1 MKGKFTDIF
10 IQRPVLATVVSL
22 LIFLIGLR
30 SLDYL
35 QVRQFPEM
43 KNTVITVS
51 TVYPGASSEVVQG
64 FVTTPLEKSVASA
77 DGIDYLVSSSDDGVS
92 TIKAY
97 IKLNFSPE
105 EAFSNIMSKVS
116 EVKGDLPSAS
126 QQPVIQK
133 DTGATIALMYLSFNS
148 NQMTPQQITDY
159 VSRVVQPKVES
170 VAGVASA
177 QILGGS
183 TYAMRIWLNTEKM
196 AALGVTPADVAAALQ
211 RNNYQSTAGKTKGE
225 YVAYSVDMSTD
236 IRDPAEFNTLVIRNN
251 NGSLVRLEDV
261 ATVKLGSETYDSSV
275 SFNGQKAVFMGIMA
289 TPTANPLTVIT
300 DVRKILPKIE
310 ASFPPSLTLSVA
322 HDSTTYIRSSI
333 NEVLE
338 TIVEA
343 TLIVVAVIFLFLGSM
358 RTVVIPILAIP
369 LSLVG
374 VMTLMYALGYSINLL
389 TLLALVL
396 AIGMV
401 VDDAIVVVENI
412 YRHIEEGMQPKA
424 AALKGAREI
433 ATPVITMT
441 ITLAAVYAPIGF
453 MSGLT
458 GALFKEFAFTLAATV
473 IVSGV
478 VALTLSPMLCSKILS
493 ANISQQRLVHKID
506 AFFNRLKNLYQ
517 RTLHAVLQVR
527 PAVYVFASVVFLL
540 VIVLWKMTPNE
551 LAPNED
557 QSAIFISSTA
567 PQYANI
573 DYTEKFSNQ
582 LNGIF
587 KAIPETRDYF
597 IINGMGGVN
606 NVISGLMLKPWDERK
621 RSQQQV
627 LMQVNQQISDIAGLQ
642 SVAFGLPSLPS
653 GEMGAL
659 PIQFVLSSTG
669 DYKTLAEV
677 MAKIKAAADKS
688 GKFIFTSSDLKFDK
702 PELSFKVD
710 RDKAAELGV
719 SMQDIGDSV
728 AAALGGNSINRFS
741 MGGRSYKVIPQVSQY
756 DRFNPKA
763 IEKINIRTASGQLVP
778 LSTLVSFKQTVK
790 PNSLPRFQQLN
801 SVTLQGMVM
810 PPNTDGQAL
819 TFLMDTAKK
828 YMPSGMTY
836 DFAGQSRQY
845 MTEGNALMATMAFSL
860 IVIFL
865 VLAAQF
871 ESFRDPFII
880 LVAFIMS
887 AFGAL
892 VFMQWGLATLNIY
905 TKIGLITLIGLIS
918 KHGILMVEFAN
929 QLQEQLGLTKEQ
941 AIEKASA
948 TRLRPILM
956 TTAAM
961 VLGVVPLLT
970 ATGAG
975 SHSRFDIG
983 VVIASGMT
991 IGTFFT
997 LFVVPAMYVL
1007 LAKQRVA
1014 KPSQHHSNGK
1024 QHIKIT
1030 TKRTT

>member
-1 MKGKFTDIF
+1 MKKKFTDIF
-10 IQRPVLATVVSL
+10 IKRPVLATVISL
-22 LIFLIGLR
+22 LIFLVGLR

-43 KNTVITVS
+43 KNTVITIN

-77 DGIDYLVSSSDDGVS
+77 DGIDYLVSSSTDGMS

-105 EAFSNIMSKVS
+105 TAFTNIMAKVA
-116 EVKGDLPSAS
+116 EAKGDLPRAS
-126 QQPVIQK
+126 QQPVIEK

-170 VAGVASA
+170 VQGVAQA

-196 AALGVTPADVAAALQ
+196 TALGVTPADVAAALQ
-211 RNNYQSTAGKTKGE
+211 KNNYQSTAGKTKGE
-225 YVAYSVDMSTD
+225 YVAYSVDMHTD
-236 IRDPAEFNTLVIRNN
+236 IRDPSQFQQVVVKNN
-251 NGSLVRLEDV
+251 GGSLVRLNDV
-261 ATVKLGSETYDSSV
+261 ARIELGSEDYDSSV
-275 SFNGQKAVFMGIMA
+275 SFNGQQAVFMGIMA
-289 TPTANPLTVIT
+289 TPTANPLTVIS
-300 DVRKILPKIE
+300 DVRKILPNLE
-310 ASFPPSLTLSVA
+310 SSFPPSLTLSVA

-333 NEVLE
+333 REVLE

-343 TLIVVAVIFLFLGSM
+343 TLIVIAVIFLFLGSL
-358 RTVVIPILAIP
+358 RTVIIPILAIP

-374 VMTLMYALGYSINLL
+374 VMSLMFALGYSINLL

-412 YRHIEEGMQPKA
+412 YRHIEAGMLPKQ
-424 AALKGAREI
+424 AALQGAREI

-478 VALTLSPMLCSKILS
+478 VALTLSPMLCSKLLS
-493 ANISQQRLVHKID
+493 ADIGKQRFVHLID
-506 AFFNRLKNLYQ
+506 AFFGRLKTVYQ
-517 RTLHAVLQVR
+517 KALHATLAVR
-527 PAVYVFASVVFLL
+527 PAVYLFSSVIFLL
-540 VIVLWKMTPNE
+540 TVVLWMFTPNE
-551 LAPNED
+551 LAPDED

-573 DYTEKFSNQ
+573 NYTEKFSNE
-582 LNGIF
+582 LNAIF
-587 KAIPETRDYF
+587 KSIPETNDYF
-597 IINGMGGVN
+597 TINGAGDVN
-606 NVISGLMLKPWDERK
+606 NVISGLMLKPWNERK
-621 RSQQQV
+621 RSQQAV
-627 LMQVNQQISDIAGLQ
+627 LMQVNQDISNIAGLQ

-659 PIQFVLSSTG
+659 PVQFVLTSTG
-669 DYKTLAEV
+669 DYKTLANV
-677 MAKIKAAADKS
+677 MEKIKADADKS
-688 GKFIFTSSDLKFDK
+688 GQFIFTDYDLKFNK
-702 PELSFKVD
+702 PELSFTVD

-719 SMQDIGDSV
+719 SMQDIADSI
-728 AAALGGNSINRFS
+728 AAALGGNYINLFS
-741 MGGRSYKVIPQVSQY
+741 MQGRSYKVIPQVSQD
-756 DRFNPKA
+756 DRFNPDA
-763 IEKINIRTASGQLVP
+763 IEKINIRTASGRLIP
-778 LSTLVSFKQTVK
+778 ISTLVSFKQTVI
-790 PNSLPRFQQLN
+790 PSSLPRFQQLN
-801 SVTLQGMVM
+801 SATLQGMAM
-810 PPNTDGQAL
+810 PPNTAGQVL
-819 TFLMDTAKK
+819 NYLVKEAKK
-828 YMPSGMTY
+828 YMPQGMTY
-836 DFAGQSRQY
+836 DFSGQARQF
-845 MTEGNALMATMAFSL
+845 MTEGNALMLTMMFSL

-871 ESFRDPFII
+871 ESFRDPLII

-892 VFMQWGLATLNIY
+892 TFMQWGFATLNIY

-929 QLQEQLGLTKEQ
+929 QLQEEEGLSKAA
-941 AIEKASA
+941 AIEKACA
-948 TRLRPILM
+948 IRLRPILM
-956 TTAAM
+956 TTASM
-961 VLGVVPLLT
+961 VLGVLPLLL

-975 SHSRFDIG
+975 SHGRFDIG

-991 IGTFFT
+991 IGTLFT
-997 LFVVPAMYVL
+997 LFVVPSMYVL
-1007 LAKQRVA
+1007 LARNRDKHATSSVNDTANNVSDNHQ
-1014 KPSQHHSNGK
+1014 
-1024 QHIKIT
+1024 
-1030 TKRTT
+1030 